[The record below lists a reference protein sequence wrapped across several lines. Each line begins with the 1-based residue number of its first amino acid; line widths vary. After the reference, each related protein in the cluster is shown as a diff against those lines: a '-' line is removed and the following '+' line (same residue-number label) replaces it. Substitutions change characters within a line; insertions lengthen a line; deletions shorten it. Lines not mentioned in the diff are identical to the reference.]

1 MKTLKL
7 FCSILL
13 VFIFS
18 LLSFT
23 SCNKQTKQIDYII
36 KKNQEAASLVINTDD
51 FKQEYQTNEE
61 IDFSTI
67 KASFDNKE
75 LKYVEKLTDNYVD
88 SFFIAT
94 SDNDPLNS
102 ILQNKSTVSGINRQ
116 NSINI
121 YVGHKEIEN
130 DSTVVYVATI
140 NLNITNPSAVDKW
153 VVYLIMGLVF
163 VAFGAFACLKSY
175 NDKKKKNMMQIS
187 TSSQS
192 QHNKNDNQ
200 VKPTDDN
207 KYKEECSSDDEV
219 K

>member
-1 MKTLKL
+1 MKKVKL

-13 VFIFS
+13 AFIFS
-18 LLSFT
+18 LFSF
-23 SCNKQTKQIDYII
+23 SSGNKQTKQIDYII
-36 KKNQEAASLVINTDD
+36 KKDQEAASLVINLDN
-51 FKQEYQTNEE
+51 FKKEYQTNEE

-102 ILQNKSTVSGINRQ
+102 ILQNKSTVSGNNKQ

-121 YVGHKEIEN
+121 YVGHKEIEH
-130 DSTVVYVATI
+130 DSTIVYLATI
-140 NLNITNPSAVDKW
+140 NLSINNPSAVDKW
-153 VVYLIMGLVF
+153 VIYLIMGLVF